1 MDIETILKQN
11 NLENSTR
18 LFDCTNLNSLD
29 YVISILE
36 DNESLKNVIKEINN
50 LKINLLKK
58 EKNCV
63 LKIQGFKFVEPKRVK
78 FNNDYNEVII
88 DFFNLDLNGKI
99 VKSNGYLRIDN
110 DVVIRNLFDLEDNY
124 KALLLQNGLDYFHL
138 FIFKDTDN
146 IINEEF
152 INKVK
157 LHLTI

>member
-50 LKINLLKK
+50 LKINLLKE

-78 FNNDYNEVII
+78 FNNDFNEVII

-99 VKSNGYLRIDN
+99 VKPNGYLRIVN

-124 KALLLQNGLDYFHL
+124 KALLLQKDLDYFHL
-138 FIFKDTDN
+138 FIFKDRDN

-152 INKVK
+152 INKIK
-157 LHLTI
+157 FYLTI

>member
-18 LFDCTNLNSLD
+18 LFDCNNLNSLD